1 MRDCTIEVETLSAVL
16 RKTAH
21 LKLPK
26 KSEEIGQLI
35 AKKSIRQKEKW
46 SQNPLLLFPC
56 FPVVGS
62 TVANCKPNSPQLATV
77 EPTAAKRKNKPAFPG
92 KI

>member
-21 LKLPK
+21 LKLLK

-35 AKKSIRQKEKW
+35 AKKSIRQKEKR
-46 SQNPLLLFPC
+46 SQNPLLLFPS
-56 FPVVGS
+56 FPVVVEWNKDLS
-62 TVANCKPNSPQLATV
+62 VALIFWESAMLKQGL
-77 EPTAAKRKNKPAFPG
+77 
-92 KI
+92 I